1 MKRWKKALSGLLMAA
16 LMVTGISFPENVF
29 AVSAGMDGLPSVV
42 NSGIGKMVD
51 KSSTIDGTY
60 NFTPVIGANTKI
72 RFGCSDGSGSWD
84 NKFCLNAEQHAHACS
99 QWWPLSNINDGGNT
113 RSFIPYERLKGK
125 MYAEYTN
132 VGNANG
138 LPVTMRIWFLDWQNT
153 DISGYPGYE
162 DVDNVVVSVDNTKGG
177 ATPVIDIKGLK
188 WIKVRFSYYDENG
201 NPLKVKGHFTL
212 SDLDYSQGFYIDGK
226 VDGIYVT
233 KEADDRLIYDARTDA
248 IWSAKKGS
256 NADDG
261 TSPDNPEGWV
271 TYTYEGDSQTMVFYN
286 GGTIQNV
293 DGPGKGLT
301 TVQSYPK
308 DFTFTGGDA
317 IFNGWKGS
325 SRTEATDWHV
335 WNTSE
340 FGYTSEMVMHQTKN
354 VDLVI
359 KKADETTGEALKG
372 AEFTVYKMQGGQ
384 WVTYTKAEWKDEYKA
399 YRALNLHAE
408 DSEGG
413 KFKVVETKNPTGYTG
428 TWEHEF
434 TAEKEGVVTLT
445 LDATNARKT
454 GQITITKTGENNK
467 KLSGA
472 VFEIKAAKDIKTA
485 GGTTLVAADTVVDTV
500 TTDGNGSA
508 ASKQLELGQYIVK
521 EITAPDGYVLD
532 TTEHAVTLDD
542 SHTSVN
548 VAVQNQKNAIV
559 LQKVSKNDGT
569 VMEGVTFHIWNDD
582 KSYDKTQKTDNNGRI
597 TIDGVKDGT
606 WHYQETATKDGYVLD
621 NAVKDFTVSS
631 GKVNGQSNLTITVE
645 NDYTKLDLA
654 KVDSGTGENISGAK
668 LSLLD
673 SNGRLV
679 ESWTSGSTPHRIEK
693 LKPGQYTLREDQAP
707 DHYKLADP
715 ITFTLESKADT
726 QTITMKDMRYADLT
740 IVKKI
745 KASDITWAHGNP
757 TFIFTVKG
765 KDINGKDRTFQNY
778 VEFTENYVNSHT
790 DGQGYVE
797 LSVTWNKIP
806 VGEDYT
812 VTEQDVLRY
821 HLVNVTGTEN
831 VTISKLQEPTK
842 GVAPDKIFSVH
853 ANLKAK
859 PTGTSITFENQKDDW
874 GTTTHDTSVKNIIP
888 LKSPAKPDLYPCQC
902 LTRVFH

>member
-16 LMVTGISFPENVF
+16 LMATGISFPENVF
-29 AVSAGMDGLPSVV
+29 AASDGMEGLPSVY
-42 NSGIGKMVD
+42 NSGIGKIVNKD
-51 KSSTIDGTY
+51 SVIDGSY
-60 NFTPVIGANTKI
+60 NFTPVIGSETKI
-72 RFGCSDGSGSWD
+72 TFGCSDRSGSWD
-84 NKFCLNAEQHAHACS
+84 NYFCQNAERYAKACS
-99 QWWPLSNINDGGNT
+99 SWWKLADTSRWSNI
-113 RSFIPYERLKGK
+113 RSFVPYENLKGK

-153 DISGYPGYE
+153 NISGYPGYE

-286 GGTIQNV
+286 GRTIQNV

-372 AEFTVYKMQGGQ
+372 AEFTVYKMQSGQ

-485 GGTTLVAADTVVDTV
+485 GGTTLVAANTVVDTV

-521 EITAPDGYVLD
+521 EKTAPDGYVLD

-548 VAVQNQKNAIV
+548 VAIQNQKNAIV

-582 KSYDKTQKTDNNGRI
+582 KSYDKTQKTDSNGRI

-621 NAVKDFTVSS
+621 NAVKDFTVSD

-707 DHYKLADP
+707 DYYKLADP

-888 LKSPAKPDLYPCQC
+888 LK
-902 LTRVFH
+902 

>member
-1 MKRWKKALSGLLMAA
+1 MLSA
-16 LMVTGISFPENVF
+16 
-29 AVSAGMDGLPSVV
+29 
-42 NSGIGKMVD
+42 
-51 KSSTIDGTY
+51 
-60 NFTPVIGANTKI
+60 
-72 RFGCSDGSGSWD
+72 
-84 NKFCLNAEQHAHACS
+84 AEQHAHACS

-153 DISGYPGYE
+153 NINGYPGYE

-325 SRTEATDWHV
+325 NRTEATDWHV

-384 WVTYTKAEWKDEYKA
+384 WVTYTKAVWDDSHDLYK
-399 YRALNLHAE
+399 ALNLKE
-408 DSEGG
+408 TDSEGG
-413 KFKVVETKNPTGYTG
+413 KFKVVETKNPAGYTG

-485 GGTTLVAADTVVDTV
+485 GGTTLVAANTVVDTV

-521 EITAPDGYVLD
+521 EKTAPDGYVLD

-582 KSYDKTQKTDNNGRI
+582 KSYDKTQKTDSNGRI

-621 NAVKDFTVSS
+621 NAVKDFTVSD

-707 DHYKLADP
+707 DYYKLADP

-831 VTISKLQEPTK
+831 VKISKLQEPAK

-888 LKSPAKPDLYPCQC
+888 LK
-902 LTRVFH
+902 

>member
-29 AVSAGMDGLPSVV
+29 AVSEGMDGLPSVV
-42 NSGIGKMVD
+42 DSGIGKKVD
-51 KSSTIDGTY
+51 TNSTIDGTY
-60 NFTPVIGANTKI
+60 NFTPVIGANTKVS
-72 RFGCSDGSGSWD
+72 FGSTDGTKWD
-84 NKFCLNAEQHAHACS
+84 NKFCVNGEKYAQVCS
-99 QWWPLSNINDGGNT
+99 KWWPLSNISDNGGNT
-113 RSFIPYERLKGK
+113 HSFIPYERLKGK

-153 DISGYPGYE
+153 NISGYPGYE

-384 WVTYTKAEWKDEYKA
+384 WVTYTKAVWDDSCDLYK
-399 YRALNLHAE
+399 ALNLKE
-408 DSEGG
+408 TDSEGG
-413 KFKVVETKNPTGYTG
+413 KFKVVETKNPAGYTG

-485 GGTTLVAADTVVDTV
+485 GGTTLVAANTVVDTV

-521 EITAPDGYVLD
+521 EKTAPDGYVLD

-582 KSYDKTQKTDNNGRI
+582 KSYDKTQKTDSNGRI

-621 NAVKDFTVSS
+621 NAVKDFTVSD

-831 VTISKLQEPTK
+831 VKISKLQEPAK

-888 LKSPAKPDLYPCQC
+888 LK
-902 LTRVFH
+902 

>member
-16 LMVTGISFPENVF
+16 LMATGISFPENVF
-29 AVSAGMDGLPSVV
+29 AASDGMEGLPSVY
-42 NSGIGKMVD
+42 NSGIGKIVNKD
-51 KSSTIDGTY
+51 SVIDGSY
-60 NFTPVIGANTKI
+60 NFTPVIGSETKI
-72 RFGCSDGSGSWD
+72 TFGCSDRSGSWD
-84 NKFCLNAEQHAHACS
+84 NYFCQNAERYAKACS
-99 QWWPLSNINDGGNT
+99 SWWKLADTSRWSNI
-113 RSFIPYERLKGK
+113 RSFVPYENLKGK

-138 LPVTMRIWFLDWQNT
+138 LPVTMRICFLDWQNT
-153 DISGYPGYE
+153 NISGYPGYE

-485 GGTTLVAADTVVDTV
+485 GGTTLVAANTVVDTV

-521 EITAPDGYVLD
+521 EKTAPDGYVLD

-582 KSYDKTQKTDNNGRI
+582 KSYDKTQKTDSNGRI

-621 NAVKDFTVSS
+621 NAVKDFTVSD

-707 DHYKLADP
+707 DYYKLADP

-831 VTISKLQEPTK
+831 VKISKLQEPTK

-888 LKSPAKPDLYPCQC
+888 LK
-902 LTRVFH
+902 

>member
-29 AVSAGMDGLPSVV
+29 AVSEGMDGLPSVV
-42 NSGIGKMVD
+42 DSGIGKKVD
-51 KSSTIDGTY
+51 TNSTIDGTY
-60 NFTPVIGANTKI
+60 NFTPVIGANTKVS
-72 RFGCSDGSGSWD
+72 FGSTDGTKWD
-84 NKFCLNAEQHAHACS
+84 NKFCVNGEKYAQVCS
-99 QWWPLSNINDGGNT
+99 KWWPLSNISDNGGNT
-113 RSFIPYERLKGK
+113 HSFIPYERLKGK

-153 DISGYPGYE
+153 NISGYPGYE

-354 VDLVI
+354 VGLVI

-384 WVTYTKAEWKDEYKA
+384 WVTYTKAVWDDSRDLYK
-399 YRALNLHAE
+399 ALNLKE
-408 DSEGG
+408 TDSEGG
-413 KFKVVETKNPTGYTG
+413 KFKVVETKNPAGYTG

-485 GGTTLVAADTVVDTV
+485 GGTTLVAANTVVDTV

-521 EITAPDGYVLD
+521 EKTAPDGYVLD

-582 KSYDKTQKTDNNGRI
+582 KSYDKTQKTDSNGRI

-621 NAVKDFTVSS
+621 NAVKDFTVSD

-831 VTISKLQEPTK
+831 VKISKLQEPAK

-888 LKSPAKPDLYPCQC
+888 LK
-902 LTRVFH
+902 

>member
-29 AVSAGMDGLPSVV
+29 AVSAGMDGLPSVY
-42 NSGIGKMVD
+42 NSGIGKIVNKD
-51 KSSTIDGTY
+51 SVIDGSY
-60 NFTPVIGANTKI
+60 NFTPVIGSETKI
-72 RFGCSDGSGSWD
+72 TFGCSDRSGSWD
-84 NKFCLNAEQHAHACS
+84 NYFCQNAERYAKACS
-99 QWWPLSNINDGGNT
+99 SWWKLADTSRWSNI
-113 RSFIPYERLKGK
+113 RSFVPYENLKGK

-153 DISGYPGYE
+153 NISGYPGYE

-485 GGTTLVAADTVVDTV
+485 GGTTLVAANTVVDTV

-521 EITAPDGYVLD
+521 EKTAPDGYVLD

-582 KSYDKTQKTDNNGRI
+582 KSYDKTQKTDSNGRI

-621 NAVKDFTVSS
+621 NAVKDFTVSD

-707 DHYKLADP
+707 DYYKLADP

-888 LKSPAKPDLYPCQC
+888 LK
-902 LTRVFH
+902 

>member
-29 AVSAGMDGLPSVV
+29 AASDGMEGLPSVY
-42 NSGIGKMVD
+42 NSGIGKIVNKD
-51 KSSTIDGTY
+51 SVIDGSY
-60 NFTPVIGANTKI
+60 NFTPVIGSETKI
-72 RFGCSDGSGSWD
+72 TFGCSDRSGSWD
-84 NKFCLNAEQHAHACS
+84 NYFCQNAERYAKACS
-99 QWWPLSNINDGGNT
+99 SWWKLADTSRWSNI
-113 RSFIPYERLKGK
+113 RSFVPYENLKGK

-153 DISGYPGYE
+153 NISGYPGYE

-485 GGTTLVAADTVVDTV
+485 GGTTLVAANTVVDTV

-521 EITAPDGYVLD
+521 EKTAPDGYVLD

-582 KSYDKTQKTDNNGRI
+582 KSYDKTQKTDSNGRI

-621 NAVKDFTVSS
+621 NAVKDFTVSD

-693 LKPGQYTLREDQAP
+693 LKPGRYTLREDQAP
-707 DHYKLADP
+707 DYYKLADP

-888 LKSPAKPDLYPCQC
+888 LK
-902 LTRVFH
+902 

>member
-16 LMVTGISFPENVF
+16 LMATGISFPENVF
-29 AVSAGMDGLPSVV
+29 AASDGMEGLPSVY
-42 NSGIGKMVD
+42 NSGIGKIVNKD
-51 KSSTIDGTY
+51 SVIDGSY
-60 NFTPVIGANTKI
+60 NFTPVIGSETKI
-72 RFGCSDGSGSWD
+72 TFGCSDRSGSWD
-84 NKFCLNAEQHAHACS
+84 NYFCQNAERYAKACS
-99 QWWPLSNINDGGNT
+99 SWWKLADTSRWSNI
-113 RSFIPYERLKGK
+113 RSFVPYENLKGK

-153 DISGYPGYE
+153 NISGYPGYE

-286 GGTIQNV
+286 GRTIQNV

-485 GGTTLVAADTVVDTV
+485 GGTTLVAANTVVDTV

-521 EITAPDGYVLD
+521 EKTAPDGYVLD

-582 KSYDKTQKTDNNGRI
+582 KSYDKTQKTDSNGRI

-621 NAVKDFTVSS
+621 NAVKDFTVSD

-707 DHYKLADP
+707 DYYKLADP

-765 KDINGKDRTFQNY
+765 KDINGKDRAFQNY

-831 VTISKLQEPTK
+831 VKISKLQEPAK

-888 LKSPAKPDLYPCQC
+888 LK
-902 LTRVFH
+902 

>member
-29 AVSAGMDGLPSVV
+29 AVSAGMDGLPSVY
-42 NSGIGKMVD
+42 NSGIGKIVNKD
-51 KSSTIDGTY
+51 SVIDGSY
-60 NFTPVIGANTKI
+60 NFTPVIGSETKI
-72 RFGCSDGSGSWD
+72 TFGCSDRSGSWD
-84 NKFCLNAEQHAHACS
+84 NYFCQNAERYAKACS
-99 QWWPLSNINDGGNT
+99 SWWKLADTSRWSNIC
-113 RSFIPYERLKGK
+113 SFVPYENLKGK

-153 DISGYPGYE
+153 NISGYPGYE

-317 IFNGWKGS
+317 IFNGWKGT

-384 WVTYTKAEWKDEYKA
+384 WVTYTKAEWKDKYKA
-399 YRALNLHAE
+399 YQALNLHAE

-413 KFKVVETKNPTGYTG
+413 KFKVVETKNPAGYTG

-485 GGTTLVAADTVVDTV
+485 GGTTLVAANTVVDTV

-521 EITAPDGYVLD
+521 EKTAPDGYVLD

-582 KSYDKTQKTDNNGRI
+582 KSYDKTQKTDSNGRI

-621 NAVKDFTVSS
+621 NAVKDFTVSD

-707 DHYKLADP
+707 DYYKLADP

-831 VTISKLQEPTK
+831 VKISKLQEPAK

-888 LKSPAKPDLYPCQC
+888 LK
-902 LTRVFH
+902 

>member
-42 NSGIGKMVD
+42 DSGIGKKVD
-51 KSSTIDGTY
+51 TNSTIDGTY
-60 NFTPVIGANTKI
+60 NFTPVIGANTKVS
-72 RFGCSDGSGSWD
+72 FGSTDGTKWD
-84 NKFCLNAEQHAHACS
+84 NKFCVNGEKYAQVCS
-99 QWWPLSNINDGGNT
+99 KWWPLSDIGDNGNT

-153 DISGYPGYE
+153 NISGYPGYE

-399 YRALNLHAE
+399 YQALNLHAE

-485 GGTTLVAADTVVDTV
+485 GGTTLVAANTVVDTV

-521 EITAPDGYVLD
+521 EKTAPDGYVLD

-582 KSYDKTQKTDNNGRI
+582 KSYDKTQKTDSNGRI

-621 NAVKDFTVSS
+621 NAVKDFTVSD

-707 DHYKLADP
+707 DYYKLADP

-740 IVKKI
+740 VVKKI

-831 VTISKLQEPTK
+831 VKISKLQEPAK

-888 LKSPAKPDLYPCQC
+888 LK
-902 LTRVFH
+902 

>member
-16 LMVTGISFPENVF
+16 LMATGISFPENVF
-29 AVSAGMDGLPSVV
+29 AASDGMEGLPSVY
-42 NSGIGKMVD
+42 NSGIGKIVNKD
-51 KSSTIDGTY
+51 SVIDGSY
-60 NFTPVIGANTKI
+60 NFTPVIGSETKI
-72 RFGCSDGSGSWD
+72 TFGCSDRSGSWD
-84 NKFCLNAEQHAHACS
+84 NYFCQNAERYAKACS
-99 QWWPLSNINDGGNT
+99 SWWKLADTSRWSNI
-113 RSFIPYERLKGK
+113 RSFVPYENLKGK

-153 DISGYPGYE
+153 NISGYPGYE

-286 GGTIQNV
+286 GRTIQNV

-485 GGTTLVAADTVVDTV
+485 GGTTLVAANTVVDTV

-521 EITAPDGYVLD
+521 EKTAPDGYVLD

-582 KSYDKTQKTDNNGRI
+582 KSYDKTQKTDSNGRI

-621 NAVKDFTVSS
+621 NAVKDFTVSD

-693 LKPGQYTLREDQAP
+693 LKPGQYTLREDQDP
-707 DHYKLADP
+707 DYYKLADP

-831 VTISKLQEPTK
+831 VKISKLQEPAK

-888 LKSPAKPDLYPCQC
+888 LK
-902 LTRVFH
+902 

>member
-29 AVSAGMDGLPSVV
+29 AVSTGMDGLPSVV
-42 NSGIGKMVD
+42 NSGIGKIVNKD
-51 KSSTIDGTY
+51 SVIDGSY
-60 NFTPVIGANTKI
+60 NFTPVIGSETKI
-72 RFGCSDGSGSWD
+72 TFGCSDRSGSWD
-84 NKFCLNAEQHAHACS
+84 NYFCQNAERYAKACS
-99 QWWPLSNINDGGNT
+99 SWWKLADTSRWSNI
-113 RSFIPYERLKGK
+113 RSFVPYENLKGK

-384 WVTYTKAEWKDEYKA
+384 WVTYTKAVWDDSRDLYK
-399 YRALNLHAE
+399 ALNLKE
-408 DSEGG
+408 TDSEGG
-413 KFKVVETKNPTGYTG
+413 KFKVVETKNPAGYTG

-521 EITAPDGYVLD
+521 EKTAPDGYVLD

-569 VMEGVTFHIWNDD
+569 VMEGVTFHVWNDD
-582 KSYDKTQKTDNNGRI
+582 KSYDKTQKTDSNGRI

-621 NAVKDFTVSS
+621 NAVKDFTVSD

-831 VTISKLQEPTK
+831 VKISKLQEPAK

-888 LKSPAKPDLYPCQC
+888 LK
-902 LTRVFH
+902 

>member
-1 MKRWKKALSGLLMAA
+1 
-16 LMVTGISFPENVF
+16 
-29 AVSAGMDGLPSVV
+29 
-42 NSGIGKMVD
+42 
-51 KSSTIDGTY
+51 
-60 NFTPVIGANTKI
+60 
-72 RFGCSDGSGSWD
+72 
-84 NKFCLNAEQHAHACS
+84 
-99 QWWPLSNINDGGNT
+99 
-113 RSFIPYERLKGK
+113 

-153 DISGYPGYE
+153 NISGYPGYE

-372 AEFTVYKMQGGQ
+372 AEFTVYKMQAGQ
-384 WVTYTKAEWKDEYKA
+384 WVTYTKAEWKDKYKA
-399 YRALNLHAE
+399 YQALHLHAE

-485 GGTTLVAADTVVDTV
+485 GGTTLVAANTVVDTV

-521 EITAPDGYVLD
+521 EKTAPDGYVLD

-582 KSYDKTQKTDNNGRI
+582 KSYDKTQKTDSNGRI

-621 NAVKDFTVSS
+621 NAVKDFTVSD

-707 DHYKLADP
+707 DYYKLADP

-831 VTISKLQEPTK
+831 VKISKLQEPAK

-888 LKSPAKPDLYPCQC
+888 LK
-902 LTRVFH
+902 

>member
-16 LMVTGISFPENVF
+16 LMATGISFPENVF
-29 AVSAGMDGLPSVV
+29 AASDGMEGLPSVY
-42 NSGIGKMVD
+42 NSGIGKIVNKD
-51 KSSTIDGTY
+51 SVIDGSY
-60 NFTPVIGANTKI
+60 NFTPVIGSETKI
-72 RFGCSDGSGSWD
+72 TFGCSDRSGSWD
-84 NKFCLNAEQHAHACS
+84 NYFCQNAERYAKACS
-99 QWWPLSNINDGGNT
+99 SWWKLADTSRWSNI
-113 RSFIPYERLKGK
+113 RSFVPYENLKGK

-153 DISGYPGYE
+153 NISGYPGYE

-286 GGTIQNV
+286 GRTIQNV

-485 GGTTLVAADTVVDTV
+485 GGTTLVAANTVVDTV

-521 EITAPDGYVLD
+521 EKTAPDGYVLD

-582 KSYDKTQKTDNNGRI
+582 KSYDKTQKTDSNGRI

-621 NAVKDFTVSS
+621 NAVKDFTVSD

-831 VTISKLQEPTK
+831 VKISKLQEPAK

-888 LKSPAKPDLYPCQC
+888 LK
-902 LTRVFH
+902 

>member
-1 MKRWKKALSGLLMAA
+1 
-16 LMVTGISFPENVF
+16 
-29 AVSAGMDGLPSVV
+29 
-42 NSGIGKMVD
+42 
-51 KSSTIDGTY
+51 
-60 NFTPVIGANTKI
+60 
-72 RFGCSDGSGSWD
+72 
-84 NKFCLNAEQHAHACS
+84 
-99 QWWPLSNINDGGNT
+99 
-113 RSFIPYERLKGK
+113 

-153 DISGYPGYE
+153 NISGYPGYE

-888 LKSPAKPDLYPCQC
+888 LK
-902 LTRVFH
+902 

>member
-29 AVSAGMDGLPSVV
+29 AVSTGMDGLPSVV
-42 NSGIGKMVD
+42 NSGIGKIVNKD
-51 KSSTIDGTY
+51 SVIDGSY
-60 NFTPVIGANTKI
+60 NFTPVIGSETKI
-72 RFGCSDGSGSWD
+72 TFGCSDRSGSWD
-84 NKFCLNAEQHAHACS
+84 NYFCQNAERYAKACS
-99 QWWPLSNINDGGNT
+99 SWWKLADTSRWSNI
-113 RSFIPYERLKGK
+113 RSFVPYENLKGK

-153 DISGYPGYE
+153 NISGYPGYE

-485 GGTTLVAADTVVDTV
+485 GGTTLVAANTVVDTV

-521 EITAPDGYVLD
+521 EKTAPDGYVLD

-582 KSYDKTQKTDNNGRI
+582 KSYDKTQKTDSNGRI

-621 NAVKDFTVSS
+621 NAVKDFTVSD

-693 LKPGQYTLREDQAP
+693 LKPGRYTLREDQAP
-707 DHYKLADP
+707 DYYKLADP

-831 VTISKLQEPTK
+831 VKISKLQEPAK

-888 LKSPAKPDLYPCQC
+888 LK
-902 LTRVFH
+902 

>member
-29 AVSAGMDGLPSVV
+29 AVSEGMDGLPSVV
-42 NSGIGKMVD
+42 DSGIGKKVD
-51 KSSTIDGTY
+51 TNSTIDGTY
-60 NFTPVIGANTKI
+60 NFTPVIGANTKVS
-72 RFGCSDGSGSWD
+72 FGSTDGTKWD
-84 NKFCLNAEQHAHACS
+84 NKFCVNGEKYAQVCS
-99 QWWPLSNINDGGNT
+99 KWWPLSNISDNGGNT
-113 RSFIPYERLKGK
+113 HSFIPYERLKGK

-138 LPVTMRIWFLDWQNT
+138 LPVTMRLWFLDWQNT
-153 DISGYPGYE
+153 NISGYPGYE

-384 WVTYTKAEWKDEYKA
+384 WVTYTKAAWDDSMKNYKA
-399 YRALNLHAE
+399 LGLHAE

-413 KFKVVETKNPTGYTG
+413 KFKVVETKNPAGYTG

-434 TAEKEGVVTLT
+434 VAKDEGVVTLT

-485 GGTTLVAADTVVDTV
+485 GGTTLVAANTVVDTV

-521 EITAPDGYVLD
+521 EKTAPDGYVLD

-582 KSYDKTQKTDNNGRI
+582 KSYDKTQKTDSNGRI

-621 NAVKDFTVSS
+621 NVVKDFTVSD

-707 DHYKLADP
+707 DYYKLADP

-831 VTISKLQEPTK
+831 VKISKLQEPAK

-888 LKSPAKPDLYPCQC
+888 LK
-902 LTRVFH
+902 

>member
-29 AVSAGMDGLPSVV
+29 AVSEGMDGLPSVV
-42 NSGIGKMVD
+42 DSGIGKKVD
-51 KSSTIDGTY
+51 TNSTIDGTY
-60 NFTPVIGANTKI
+60 NFTPVIGANTKVS
-72 RFGCSDGSGSWD
+72 FGSTDGTKWD
-84 NKFCLNAEQHAHACS
+84 NKFCVNGEKYAQVCS
-99 QWWPLSNINDGGNT
+99 KWWPLSNISDNGGNT
-113 RSFIPYERLKGK
+113 HSFIPYERLKGK

-153 DISGYPGYE
+153 NISGYPGYE

-384 WVTYTKAEWKDEYKA
+384 WVTYTKAAWDDSIKNYKA
-399 YRALNLHAE
+399 LGLHAE

-413 KFKVVETKNPTGYTG
+413 KFKVVETKNPAGYTG

-434 TAEKEGVVTLT
+434 VAKDEGVVTLT

-485 GGTTLVAADTVVDTV
+485 GGTTLVAANTVVDTV

-521 EITAPDGYVLD
+521 EKTAPDGYVLD

-582 KSYDKTQKTDNNGRI
+582 KSYDKTQKTDSNGRI
-597 TIDGVKDGT
+597 TIDGVKDGI
-606 WHYQETATKDGYVLD
+606 WHCQETATKDGYVLD
-621 NAVKDFTVSS
+621 NAVKDFTVSD

-740 IVKKI
+740 VVKKI

-831 VTISKLQEPTK
+831 VTISKLQEPAK

-888 LKSPAKPDLYPCQC
+888 LK
-902 LTRVFH
+902 

>member
-29 AVSAGMDGLPSVV
+29 AVSTGMDGLPSVV
-42 NSGIGKMVD
+42 NSGIGKIVNKD
-51 KSSTIDGTY
+51 SVIDGSY
-60 NFTPVIGANTKI
+60 NFTPVIGSETKI
-72 RFGCSDGSGSWD
+72 TFGCSDRSGSWD
-84 NKFCLNAEQHAHACS
+84 NYFCQNAEIYAKACS
-99 QWWPLSNINDGGNT
+99 SWWKLADTSRWSNI
-113 RSFIPYERLKGK
+113 RSFVPYENLKGK

-340 FGYTSEMVMHQTKN
+340 FGYTSEMVMGQTRN

-359 KKADETTGEALKG
+359 KKKDATTAEALKG

-384 WVTYTKAEWKDEYKA
+384 WVTYTKATWKDQYKEYM
-399 YRALNLHAE
+399 ALNLKE
-408 DSEGG
+408 TDTENRS
-413 KFKVVETKNPTGYTG
+413 FKVVETKNPAGYTG
-428 TWEHEF
+428 TWEQEF

-445 LDATNARKT
+445 LDVTNARKT

-485 GGTTLVAADTVVDTV
+485 GGTTLVAANTVVDTV

-548 VAVQNQKNAIV
+548 VAVQNQKNALV

-582 KSYDKTQKTDNNGRI
+582 KSYDKTQKTDSNGRI

-621 NAVKDFTVSS
+621 NAVKDFTVSD

-831 VTISKLQEPTK
+831 VKISKLQEPAK

-888 LKSPAKPDLYPCQC
+888 LK
-902 LTRVFH
+902 

>member
-29 AVSAGMDGLPSVV
+29 AVSVGMDGLPSVV

-51 KSSTIDGTY
+51 KNSTIDGTY

-84 NKFCLNAEQHAHACS
+84 NKFCLKAEQYAHACS
-99 QWWPLSNINDGGNT
+99 QWWSLSNINDGGNT

-153 DISGYPGYE
+153 NISGYPGYE

-384 WVTYTKAEWKDEYKA
+384 WVTYTKAVWDDSRDLYK
-399 YRALNLHAE
+399 ALNLKE
-408 DSEGG
+408 TDSEGG
-413 KFKVVETKNPTGYTG
+413 KFKVVETKNPAGYTG

-485 GGTTLVAADTVVDTV
+485 GGTTLVAANTVVDTV

-521 EITAPDGYVLD
+521 EKTAPDGYVLD

-582 KSYDKTQKTDNNGRI
+582 KSYDKTQKTDSNGRI

-621 NAVKDFTVSS
+621 NAVKDFTVSD

-831 VTISKLQEPTK
+831 VKISKLQEPAK

-888 LKSPAKPDLYPCQC
+888 LK
-902 LTRVFH
+902 

>member
-29 AVSAGMDGLPSVV
+29 AVSEGMDGLPSVV
-42 NSGIGKMVD
+42 DSGIGKKVD
-51 KSSTIDGTY
+51 TNSTIDGTY
-60 NFTPVIGANTKI
+60 NFTPVIGANTKVS
-72 RFGCSDGSGSWD
+72 FGSTDGTKWD
-84 NKFCLNAEQHAHACS
+84 NKFCVNGEKYAQVCS
-99 QWWPLSNINDGGNT
+99 KWWPLSNISDNGGNT
-113 RSFIPYERLKGK
+113 HSFIPYERLKGK

-153 DISGYPGYE
+153 NISGYPGYE

-233 KEADDRLIYDARTDA
+233 KEADNRLIYDARTDA

-485 GGTTLVAADTVVDTV
+485 GGTTLVAANTVVDTV

-521 EITAPDGYVLD
+521 EKTAPDGYVLD

-582 KSYDKTQKTDNNGRI
+582 KSYDKTQKTDSNGRI

-621 NAVKDFTVSS
+621 NAVKDFTVSD

-707 DHYKLADP
+707 DYYKLADP

-765 KDINGKDRTFQNY
+765 KDINGKDRIFQNY

-831 VTISKLQEPTK
+831 VKISKLQEPAK
-842 GVAPDKIFSVH
+842 GVAPDTIFSVH

-888 LKSPAKPDLYPCQC
+888 LK
-902 LTRVFH
+902 

>member
-42 NSGIGKMVD
+42 DSGIGKKVD
-51 KSSTIDGTY
+51 TNSTIDGTY

-84 NKFCLNAEQHAHACS
+84 NKFCLNAEQHAQVCS
-99 QWWPLSNINDGGNT
+99 KWWPLSDIGDNGNT

-153 DISGYPGYE
+153 NISGYPGYE

-399 YRALNLHAE
+399 YQALNLHAE

-485 GGTTLVAADTVVDTV
+485 GGTTLVAANTVVDTV

-521 EITAPDGYVLD
+521 EKTAPDGYVLD

-582 KSYDKTQKTDNNGRI
+582 KSYDKTQKTDSNGRI

-621 NAVKDFTVSS
+621 NAVKDFTVSD

-707 DHYKLADP
+707 DYYKLADP

-726 QTITMKDMRYADLT
+726 QTIIMKDMRYADLT

-831 VTISKLQEPTK
+831 VKISKLQEPAK

-888 LKSPAKPDLYPCQC
+888 LK
-902 LTRVFH
+902 

>member
-29 AVSAGMDGLPSVV
+29 AVSEGMDGLPSVV
-42 NSGIGKMVD
+42 DSGIGKKVD
-51 KSSTIDGTY
+51 TNSTIDGTY
-60 NFTPVIGANTKI
+60 NFTPVIGANTKVS
-72 RFGCSDGSGSWD
+72 FGSTDGTKWD
-84 NKFCLNAEQHAHACS
+84 NKFCVNGEKYAQVCS
-99 QWWPLSNINDGGNT
+99 KWWPLSNISDNGGNT
-113 RSFIPYERLKGK
+113 HSFIPYERLKGK

-153 DISGYPGYE
+153 NISGYPGYE

-233 KEADDRLIYDARTDA
+233 KEADNRLIYDARTDA

-384 WVTYTKAEWKDEYKA
+384 WVTYTKAAWDDSMKNYKA
-399 YRALNLHAE
+399 LGLHAE

-413 KFKVVETKNPTGYTG
+413 KFKVVETKNPAGYTG

-434 TAEKEGVVTLT
+434 VAKDEGVVTLT

-472 VFEIKAAKDIKTA
+472 VFEIKAAKDIKTT
-485 GGTTLVAADTVVDTV
+485 GGTTLIAADTVVDTV

-521 EITAPDGYVLD
+521 EKTAPDGYVLD

-582 KSYDKTQKTDNNGRI
+582 KSYDKTQKTDSNGRI
-597 TIDGVKDGT
+597 TIDGIRDGT

-621 NAVKDFTVSS
+621 NAVKDFTVSD

-831 VTISKLQEPTK
+831 VTISKLQEPAK

-859 PTGTSITFENQKDDW
+859 PAGTSITFENQKDDW

-888 LKSPAKPDLYPCQC
+888 LK
-902 LTRVFH
+902 

>member
-1 MKRWKKALSGLLMAA
+1 
-16 LMVTGISFPENVF
+16 
-29 AVSAGMDGLPSVV
+29 
-42 NSGIGKMVD
+42 
-51 KSSTIDGTY
+51 
-60 NFTPVIGANTKI
+60 
-72 RFGCSDGSGSWD
+72 
-84 NKFCLNAEQHAHACS
+84 
-99 QWWPLSNINDGGNT
+99 
-113 RSFIPYERLKGK
+113 

-153 DISGYPGYE
+153 NISGYPGYE

-485 GGTTLVAADTVVDTV
+485 GGTTLVAANTVVDTV

-521 EITAPDGYVLD
+521 EKTAPDGYVLD

-582 KSYDKTQKTDNNGRI
+582 KSYDKTQKTDSNGRI

-621 NAVKDFTVSS
+621 NAVKDFTVSD

-707 DHYKLADP
+707 DYYKLADP

-740 IVKKI
+740 VVKKI

-831 VTISKLQEPTK
+831 VKISKLQEPAK

-888 LKSPAKPDLYPCQC
+888 LK
-902 LTRVFH
+902 

>member
-29 AVSAGMDGLPSVV
+29 AASDGMEGLPSVY
-42 NSGIGKMVD
+42 NSGIGKIVNKD
-51 KSSTIDGTY
+51 SVIDGSY
-60 NFTPVIGANTKI
+60 NFTPVIGSETKI
-72 RFGCSDGSGSWD
+72 TFGCSDRSGSWD
-84 NKFCLNAEQHAHACS
+84 NYFCQNAERYAKACS
-99 QWWPLSNINDGGNT
+99 SWWKLADTSRWSNI
-113 RSFIPYERLKGK
+113 RSFVPYENLKGK

-153 DISGYPGYE
+153 NISGYPGYE

-286 GGTIQNV
+286 GRTIQNV

-485 GGTTLVAADTVVDTV
+485 GGTTLVAANTVVDTV

-521 EITAPDGYVLD
+521 EKTAPDGYVLD

-548 VAVQNQKNAIV
+548 VAIQNQKNAIV

-582 KSYDKTQKTDNNGRI
+582 KSYDKTQKTDSNGRI

-621 NAVKDFTVSS
+621 NAVKDFTVSD

-707 DHYKLADP
+707 DYYKLADP

-888 LKSPAKPDLYPCQC
+888 LK
-902 LTRVFH
+902 

>member
-29 AVSAGMDGLPSVV
+29 AVSAGMDGLPSVY
-42 NSGIGKMVD
+42 NSGIGKIVNKD
-51 KSSTIDGTY
+51 SVIDGSY
-60 NFTPVIGANTKI
+60 NFTPVIGSETKI
-72 RFGCSDGSGSWD
+72 TFGCSDRSGSWD
-84 NKFCLNAEQHAHACS
+84 NYFCQNAERYAKACS
-99 QWWPLSNINDGGNT
+99 SWWKLADTSRWSNI
-113 RSFIPYERLKGK
+113 RSFVPYENLKGK

-153 DISGYPGYE
+153 NISGYPGYE

-485 GGTTLVAADTVVDTV
+485 GGTTLVAANTVVDTV

-521 EITAPDGYVLD
+521 EKTAPDGYVLD

-542 SHTSVN
+542 SHISVN

-582 KSYDKTQKTDNNGRI
+582 KSYDKTQKTDSNGRI
-597 TIDGVKDGT
+597 TIDGVKDGI
-606 WHYQETATKDGYVLD
+606 WHCQETATKDGYVLD
-621 NAVKDFTVSS
+621 NAVKDFTVSD

-740 IVKKI
+740 VVKKI

-831 VTISKLQEPTK
+831 VTISKLQEPAK
-842 GVAPDKIFSVH
+842 GVVPDKIFSVH

-888 LKSPAKPDLYPCQC
+888 LK
-902 LTRVFH
+902 

>member
-29 AVSAGMDGLPSVV
+29 AVSDGMEGLPSVY
-42 NSGIGKMVD
+42 NSGIGKIVNKD
-51 KSSTIDGTY
+51 SVIDGSY
-60 NFTPVIGANTKI
+60 NFTPVIGSETKI
-72 RFGCSDGSGSWD
+72 TFGCSDRSGSWD
-84 NKFCLNAEQHAHACS
+84 NYFCQNAERYAKACS
-99 QWWPLSNINDGGNT
+99 SWWKLADTSRWSNI
-113 RSFIPYERLKGK
+113 RSFVPYENLKGK

-153 DISGYPGYE
+153 NISGYPGYE

-472 VFEIKAAKDIKTA
+472 VFEIKAAKDIKTT
-485 GGTTLVAADTVVDTV
+485 GGTTLIAADTVVDTV

-521 EITAPDGYVLD
+521 EKTAPDGYVLD

-582 KSYDKTQKTDNNGRI
+582 KSYDKTQKTDSNGRI

-621 NAVKDFTVSS
+621 NAVKDFTVSD

-707 DHYKLADP
+707 DYYKLADP

-831 VTISKLQEPTK
+831 VKISKLQEPAK

-888 LKSPAKPDLYPCQC
+888 LK
-902 LTRVFH
+902 

>member
-29 AVSAGMDGLPSVV
+29 AVSAGMDGLPSVY
-42 NSGIGKMVD
+42 NSGIGKIVNKD
-51 KSSTIDGTY
+51 SVIDGSY
-60 NFTPVIGANTKI
+60 NFTPVIGSETKI
-72 RFGCSDGSGSWD
+72 TFGCSDRSGSWD
-84 NKFCLNAEQHAHACS
+84 NYFCQNAERYAKACS
-99 QWWPLSNINDGGNT
+99 SWWKLADTSRWSNI
-113 RSFIPYERLKGK
+113 RSFVPYENLKGK

-153 DISGYPGYE
+153 NISGYPGYE

-308 DFTFTGGDA
+308 DFTFTGVDA

-413 KFKVVETKNPTGYTG
+413 KFKVVETKNPAGYTG

-485 GGTTLVAADTVVDTV
+485 GGTTLVAANTVVDTV

-521 EITAPDGYVLD
+521 EKTAPDGYVLD

-582 KSYDKTQKTDNNGRI
+582 KSYDKTQKTDSNGRI

-621 NAVKDFTVSS
+621 NAVKDFTVSD

-707 DHYKLADP
+707 DYYKLADP

-831 VTISKLQEPTK
+831 VKISKLQEPAK

-888 LKSPAKPDLYPCQC
+888 LK
-902 LTRVFH
+902 

>member
-1 MKRWKKALSGLLMAA
+1 M
-16 LMVTGISFPENVF
+16 
-29 AVSAGMDGLPSVV
+29 
-42 NSGIGKMVD
+42 
-51 KSSTIDGTY
+51 
-60 NFTPVIGANTKI
+60 
-72 RFGCSDGSGSWD
+72 
-84 NKFCLNAEQHAHACS
+84 
-99 QWWPLSNINDGGNT
+99 
-113 RSFIPYERLKGK
+113 
-125 MYAEYTN
+125 
-132 VGNANG
+132 
-138 LPVTMRIWFLDWQNT
+138 DWQNT
-153 DISGYPGYE
+153 NISGYPGYE

-485 GGTTLVAADTVVDTV
+485 GGTTLVAANTVVDTV

-521 EITAPDGYVLD
+521 EKTAPDGYVLD

-582 KSYDKTQKTDNNGRI
+582 KSYDKTQKTDSNGRI

-621 NAVKDFTVSS
+621 NAVKDFTVSD

-693 LKPGQYTLREDQAP
+693 LKPGRYTLREDQAP
-707 DHYKLADP
+707 DYYKLADP

-888 LKSPAKPDLYPCQC
+888 LK
-902 LTRVFH
+902 

>member
-29 AVSAGMDGLPSVV
+29 AASDGMEGLPSVY
-42 NSGIGKMVD
+42 NSGIGKIVNKD
-51 KSSTIDGTY
+51 SVIDGSY
-60 NFTPVIGANTKI
+60 NFTPVIGSETKI
-72 RFGCSDGSGSWD
+72 TFGCSDRSGSWD
-84 NKFCLNAEQHAHACS
+84 NYFCQNAERYAKACS
-99 QWWPLSNINDGGNT
+99 SWWKLADTSRWSNI
-113 RSFIPYERLKGK
+113 RSFVPYENLKGK

-153 DISGYPGYE
+153 NISGYPGYE

-286 GGTIQNV
+286 GRTIQNV

-485 GGTTLVAADTVVDTV
+485 GGTTLVAANTVVDTV

-521 EITAPDGYVLD
+521 EKTAPDGYVLD

-582 KSYDKTQKTDNNGRI
+582 KSYDKTQKTDSNGRI

-621 NAVKDFTVSS
+621 NAVKDFTVSD

-707 DHYKLADP
+707 DYYKLADP

-831 VTISKLQEPTK
+831 VKISKLQEPAK

-888 LKSPAKPDLYPCQC
+888 LK
-902 LTRVFH
+902 

>member
-29 AVSAGMDGLPSVV
+29 AVSEGMDGLPSVV
-42 NSGIGKMVD
+42 DSGIGKKVD
-51 KSSTIDGTY
+51 TNSTIDGTY
-60 NFTPVIGANTKI
+60 NFTPVIGANTKVS
-72 RFGCSDGSGSWD
+72 FGSTDGTKWD
-84 NKFCLNAEQHAHACS
+84 NKFCVNGEKYAQVCS
-99 QWWPLSNINDGGNT
+99 KWWPLSNISDNGGNT
-113 RSFIPYERLKGK
+113 HSFIPYERLKGK

-153 DISGYPGYE
+153 NISGYPGYE

-434 TAEKEGVVTLT
+434 VAKDEGVVTLT

-485 GGTTLVAADTVVDTV
+485 GGTTLVAANTVVDTV

-521 EITAPDGYVLD
+521 EKTAPDGYVLD

-569 VMEGVTFHIWNDD
+569 VMEGVTFHVWNDD
-582 KSYDKTQKTDNNGRI
+582 KSYDKTQKTDSNGRI

-621 NAVKDFTVSS
+621 NAVKDFTVSD

-707 DHYKLADP
+707 DYYKLADP

-831 VTISKLQEPTK
+831 VKISKLQEPTK

-888 LKSPAKPDLYPCQC
+888 LK
-902 LTRVFH
+902 

>member
-29 AVSAGMDGLPSVV
+29 AVSTGMDGLPSVV
-42 NSGIGKMVD
+42 NSGIGKIVNKD
-51 KSSTIDGTY
+51 SVIDGSY
-60 NFTPVIGANTKI
+60 NFTPVIGSETKI
-72 RFGCSDGSGSWD
+72 TFGCSDRSGSWD
-84 NKFCLNAEQHAHACS
+84 NYFCQNAERYAKACS
-99 QWWPLSNINDGGNT
+99 SWWKLADTSRWSNI
-113 RSFIPYERLKGK
+113 RSFVPYENLKGK

-384 WVTYTKAEWKDEYKA
+384 WVTYTKAAWDDSMKNYKA
-399 YRALNLHAE
+399 LGLHAE

-413 KFKVVETKNPTGYTG
+413 KFKVVETKNPAGYTG

-434 TAEKEGVVTLT
+434 VAKDEGVVTLT

-485 GGTTLVAADTVVDTV
+485 GGTTLVAANTVVDTV

-521 EITAPDGYVLD
+521 EKTAPDGYVLD

-569 VMEGVTFHIWNDD
+569 VMEGVTFHVWNDD
-582 KSYDKTQKTDNNGRI
+582 KSYDKTQKTDSNGRI

-621 NAVKDFTVSS
+621 NAVKDFTVSD

-707 DHYKLADP
+707 DYYKLADP

-831 VTISKLQEPTK
+831 VKISKLQEPAK

-888 LKSPAKPDLYPCQC
+888 LK
-902 LTRVFH
+902 

>member
-16 LMVTGISFPENVF
+16 LMATGISFPENVF
-29 AVSAGMDGLPSVV
+29 AASDGMEGLPSVY
-42 NSGIGKMVD
+42 NSGIGKIVNKD
-51 KSSTIDGTY
+51 SVIDGSY
-60 NFTPVIGANTKI
+60 NFTPVIGSETKI
-72 RFGCSDGSGSWD
+72 TFGCSDRSGSWD
-84 NKFCLNAEQHAHACS
+84 NYFCQNAERYAKACS
-99 QWWPLSNINDGGNT
+99 SWWKLADTSRWSNI
-113 RSFIPYERLKGK
+113 RSFVPYENLKGK

-153 DISGYPGYE
+153 NISGYPGYE

-286 GGTIQNV
+286 GRTIQNV

-485 GGTTLVAADTVVDTV
+485 GGTTLVAANTVVDTV

-521 EITAPDGYVLD
+521 EKTAPDGYVLD

-569 VMEGVTFHIWNDD
+569 VMEGVTFHVWNDD
-582 KSYDKTQKTDNNGRI
+582 KSYDKTQKTDSNGRI

-621 NAVKDFTVSS
+621 NAVKDFTVSD

-707 DHYKLADP
+707 DYYKLADP

-888 LKSPAKPDLYPCQC
+888 LK
-902 LTRVFH
+902 

>member
-29 AVSAGMDGLPSVV
+29 AASDGMEGLPSVY
-42 NSGIGKMVD
+42 NSGIGKIVNKD
-51 KSSTIDGTY
+51 SVIDGSY
-60 NFTPVIGANTKI
+60 NFTPVIGSETKI
-72 RFGCSDGSGSWD
+72 TFGCSDRSGSWD
-84 NKFCLNAEQHAHACS
+84 NYFCQNAERYAKACS
-99 QWWPLSNINDGGNT
+99 SWWKLADTSRWSNI
-113 RSFIPYERLKGK
+113 RSFVPYENLKGK

-153 DISGYPGYE
+153 NISGYPGYE

-384 WVTYTKAEWKDEYKA
+384 WVTYTKAVWDDSRDLYK
-399 YRALNLHAE
+399 ALNLKE
-408 DSEGG
+408 TDSEGG
-413 KFKVVETKNPTGYTG
+413 KFKVVETKNPAGYTG

-485 GGTTLVAADTVVDTV
+485 GGTTLVAANTVVDTV

-521 EITAPDGYVLD
+521 EKTAPDGYVLD

-569 VMEGVTFHIWNDD
+569 VMEGVTFHVWNDD
-582 KSYDKTQKTDNNGRI
+582 KSYDKTQKTDSNGRI

-621 NAVKDFTVSS
+621 NAVKDFTVSD

-831 VTISKLQEPTK
+831 VKISKLQEPAK

-888 LKSPAKPDLYPCQC
+888 LK
-902 LTRVFH
+902 

>member
-1 MKRWKKALSGLLMAA
+1 M
-16 LMVTGISFPENVF
+16 
-29 AVSAGMDGLPSVV
+29 
-42 NSGIGKMVD
+42 
-51 KSSTIDGTY
+51 
-60 NFTPVIGANTKI
+60 
-72 RFGCSDGSGSWD
+72 
-84 NKFCLNAEQHAHACS
+84 
-99 QWWPLSNINDGGNT
+99 
-113 RSFIPYERLKGK
+113 
-125 MYAEYTN
+125 
-132 VGNANG
+132 
-138 LPVTMRIWFLDWQNT
+138 DWQNT

-485 GGTTLVAADTVVDTV
+485 GGTTLVAANTVVDTV

-521 EITAPDGYVLD
+521 EKTAPDGYVLD

-582 KSYDKTQKTDNNGRI
+582 KSYDKTQKTDSNGRI

-707 DHYKLADP
+707 DYYKLADP

-888 LKSPAKPDLYPCQC
+888 LK
-902 LTRVFH
+902 

>member
-29 AVSAGMDGLPSVV
+29 AVSAGMDGLPSVY
-42 NSGIGKMVD
+42 NSGIGKIVNKD
-51 KSSTIDGTY
+51 SVIDGSY
-60 NFTPVIGANTKI
+60 NFTPVIGSETKI
-72 RFGCSDGSGSWD
+72 TFGCSDRSGSWD
-84 NKFCLNAEQHAHACS
+84 NYFCQNAERYAKACS
-99 QWWPLSNINDGGNT
+99 SWWKLADTSRWSNI
-113 RSFIPYERLKGK
+113 RSFVPYENLKGK

-153 DISGYPGYE
+153 NISGYPGYE

-317 IFNGWKGS
+317 IFNGWKGT

-384 WVTYTKAEWKDEYKA
+384 WVTYTKAEWKDKYKA
-399 YRALNLHAE
+399 YQALNLHAE

-413 KFKVVETKNPTGYTG
+413 KFKVVETKNPAGYTG

-485 GGTTLVAADTVVDTV
+485 GGTTLVAANTVVDTV

-521 EITAPDGYVLD
+521 EKTAPDGYVLD

-582 KSYDKTQKTDNNGRI
+582 KSYDKTQKTDSNGRI

-621 NAVKDFTVSS
+621 NAVKDFTVSD

-707 DHYKLADP
+707 DYYKLADP

-831 VTISKLQEPTK
+831 VKISKLQEPAK

-888 LKSPAKPDLYPCQC
+888 LK
-902 LTRVFH
+902 